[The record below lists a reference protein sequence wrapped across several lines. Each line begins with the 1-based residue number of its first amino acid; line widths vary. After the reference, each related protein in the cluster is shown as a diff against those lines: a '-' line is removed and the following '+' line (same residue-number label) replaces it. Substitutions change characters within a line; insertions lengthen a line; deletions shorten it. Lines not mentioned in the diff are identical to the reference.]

1 MFRENKYK
9 EKQYNNN
16 NNIFII
22 CKVIYYIKLKVAL
35 QFRNVTVQTAKC
47 IVQDLH
53 EKNNTYK
60 HLQTPTNTYKH
71 ILVHPQTLTHLTH
84 TAK

>member
-35 QFRNVTVQTAKC
+35 QFRNVTFK
-47 IVQDLH
+47 
-53 EKNNTYK
+53 
-60 HLQTPTNTYKH
+60 LQSVLSKIYRK
-71 ILVHPQTLTHLTH
+71 
-84 TAK
+84 K